1 MTRALAALVAGLLAL
16 LAAGQAG
23 AHRLDEYLQAT
34 MVSVEKTQVSAS
46 MRMIP
51 GVATAPAIIAAIDSN
66 GDGVL
71 SPDEQRAYASAVLND
86 LLITLDGQRVHP
98 VLAALAFPLLPELR
112 DGLGEIRLSLTI
124 ALPAGAGTRKLV
136 VENHHRAQ
144 GSVYLMNA
152 VVPRDPAIH
161 ITAQQRKPDQ
171 SAYELDFDTGLAA
184 PLDQPLPHAGWLG
197 SAGFVNLFQLGMR
210 HIAEGTDHLLFL
222 LALLLPAPLVL
233 AGARWGGA
241 APVRTGLRRIVG
253 IVTAFTVGHSV
264 TLALAA
270 SGVVTL
276 PAAPVEVL
284 IAVSILVSAAHA
296 LRPLFARREAA
307 VAAFFGLIH
316 GLAFAATLD
325 QLGLGRWERVA
336 GVLAFNLGIE
346 TMQLAVVL
354 LALPPLL
361 LLSRTGWYAV
371 IRIAGALFAA
381 IAAAGWIAERLFDAP
396 NPVDGVVSQAAA
408 NAIWIALALWVLG
421 LICRLASPSRRLLH
435 SECLT
440 NRSLRRS

>member
-1 MTRALAALVAGLLAL
+1 MKRWLATCVASLLAL
-16 LAAGQAG
+16 LSAGQAG
-23 AHRLDEYLQAT
+23 AHRIDEYLQAT

-46 MRMIP
+46 MRLIP

-66 GDGVL
+66 GDGAL

-86 LLITLDGQRVHP
+86 LLVMLDGQRVRP
-98 VLAALAFPLLPELR
+98 VLAALAFPSQPELQEGR
-112 DGLGEIRLSLTI
+112 GEIRLGLTV
-124 ALPAGAGTRKLV
+124 ALPARAGPRRLV
-136 VENHHRAQ
+136 FENRHRAQ

-152 VVPRDPAIH
+152 AVPHDPAIH
-161 ITAQQRKPDQ
+161 ITAQQRNRNQ
-171 SAYELDFDTGLAA
+171 SAYTLGFDTGLAA
-184 PLDQPLPHAGWLG
+184 PATRALIHSGWPG
-197 SAGFVNLFQLGMR
+197 SASFASLFQLGMR

-222 LALLLPAPLVL
+222 LALMLPAPLLL
-233 AGARWGGA
+233 AGARWGGP
-241 APVRTGLRRIVG
+241 APVRTGLLRIVS

-270 SGVVTL
+270 SGLVTL
-276 PAAPVEVL
+276 PAGPVEVL
-284 IAVSILVSAAHA
+284 IACSILVSAAHA
-296 LRPLFARREAA
+296 LRPLFARREAS

-361 LLSRTGWYAV
+361 LLSRTGLYAAL
-371 IRIAGALFAA
+371 RIAGALFAA
-381 IAAAGWIAERLFDAP
+381 IAAAGWIAERLFKAP
-396 NPVDGVVSQAAA
+396 NLVDGVVSQVAA
-408 NAIWIALALWVLG
+408 NAIWIALALFALG
-421 LICRLASPSRRLLH
+421 LTCKLASWGRDGAGRNPS
-435 SECLT
+435 
-440 NRSLRRS
+440 